1 MKYISANICIF
12 CTLIFASVNA
22 QAKVILEIPEFVDL
36 KVVNMSK
43 PKLIGGLLDSVKTVE
58 LPNGTNQILF
68 QYNPTFLSKDKIDRV
83 HSELIIAKFEATDD
97 TISFVLPRFK
107 NPFEAKRSISSLDW
121 QMKNSFGAELAK
133 KEDIL
138 RIEGIRIGRDYTQDM
153 EEYNKDGGVASVSLT
168 YVTVNNSD
176 SRFANQEITKSID
189 DKSSTTLDK
198 LKKLYFEAPIK
209 DRKEFQK
216 WIVDQN

>member
-1 MKYISANICIF
+1 MKFISANICIF
-12 CTLIFASVNA
+12 CTLIFASINA
-22 QAKVILEIPEFVDL
+22 QAKVVLEVPEFIDL

-83 HSELIIAKFEATDD
+83 HSELVIVKFEATDD
-97 TISFVLPRFK
+97 TISFVLPHFK
-107 NPFEAKRSISSLDW
+107 NAFEAKRSINSLDW
-121 QMKNSFGAELAK
+121 KMKNSFGVEVAK

-138 RIEGIRIGRDYTQDM
+138 RVEGIRLGRDYTQDM
-153 EEYNKDGGVASVSLT
+153 EEYNKNGGAASVSLT

-176 SRFANQEITKSID
+176 SKIANQEIIKSMD
-189 DKSSTTLDK
+189 DKNSKILDE
-198 LKKLYFEAPIK
+198 LKKLYFEASLK
-209 DRKEFQK
+209 QRKEFQK